1 MQRNEVLEMLNT
13 IDNLPTLPI
22 VAQQILKL
30 ISSPHSNMR
39 QIAGVITKDQAITTK
54 VIKLTNSAF
63 YGFRRQISSIEHA
76 IVILGL
82 NTVKNLVLGVSVVKT
97 FEDNARTSIFDREQ
111 FWLHAFS
118 TALGAR
124 LIAGYLGKENIED
137 YFIAGLLHDIGI
149 LAIDQF
155 LHDAFLEILNRSR
168 EEGADF
174 FKTEQDV
181 LGIHHGDVGA
191 FLGEKW
197 KLPAFLISTMQYHH
211 SPSMVP
217 SEVGEEKEKIAIVH
231 IADVKSREIGLGKFI
246 NNFHSTYDSTI
257 FKRVSPPE
265 SELTEIGRQVQQE
278 TNSLIKEWGL

>member
-1 MQRNEVLEMLNT
+1 MVKANVLDTLNN

-30 ISSPHSNMR
+30 IASPNSNME
-39 QIAGVITKDQAITTK
+39 QIANVITKDQAITAK

-63 YGFRRQISSIEHA
+63 YGLRNRISSIKHA

-82 NTVKNLVLGVSVVKT
+82 NTIKNLVLGVSVVKT

-137 YFIAGLLHDIGI
+137 YFLAGLLHDIGI

-155 LHDAFLEILNRSR
+155 LHDAFIEILNRSL
-168 EEGADF
+168 EEPDF
-174 FKTEQDV
+174 IKLEQDV
-181 LGIHHGDVGA
+181 LGMHHGDVGA

-217 SEVGEEKEKIAIVH
+217 SEVGEEKGKIAIVH
-231 IADVKSREIGLGKFI
+231 IADVKSREIGLCKFI
-246 NNFHSTYDSTI
+246 YNFHPTYDPTI
-257 FKRVSPPE
+257 YKRISPPE
-265 SELTEIGRQVQQE
+265 SKLTEIGRQVQQE
-278 TNSLIKEWGL
+278 TNILIKEWGF

>member
-1 MQRNEVLEMLNT
+1 MIMTNVLDTLNN

-22 VAQQILKL
+22 VAQKILKL
-30 ISSPHSNMR
+30 IACPTSSME
-39 QIAGVITKDQAITTK
+39 QIANVITKDQAITVK
-54 VIKLTNSAF
+54 VIKITNSAF
-63 YGFRRQISSIEHA
+63 YGFRNRISSIQHA

-97 FEDNARTSIFDREQ
+97 FEENARTSIFDREK
-111 FWLHAFS
+111 FWLHAFG
-118 TALGAR
+118 TALGSK
-124 LIAGYLGKENIED
+124 LIAKHKGKEDIED
-137 YFIAGLLHDIGI
+137 YFLAGLLHDIGI

-155 LHDAFLEILNRSR
+155 LHDAFIEILNRSLK
-168 EEGADF
+168 EGADF
-174 FKTEQDV
+174 LKSEQDV

-197 KLPAFLISTMQYHH
+197 KIPAFLISTMRYHH

-246 NNFHSTYDSTI
+246 DNFHPTYDSTI